1 MDLLIMNDIL
11 KPIIIIVIFLSLI
24 ITMIFVYRI
33 IKIWIFVLF
42 IFLIS
47 LILGISTLSLN
58 YIPFNPYT
66 STFFILTQLL
76 FLIVKTIKVFKR

>member
-1 MDLLIMNDIL
+1 MDLLSMNDIL

-42 IFLIS
+42 IFFIS
-47 LILGISTLSLN
+47 LILGLSTLSLD
-58 YIPFNPYT
+58 YIPFNPYV
-66 STFFILTQLL
+66 STFFILIQLS

>member
-1 MDLLIMNDIL
+1 MDLLTMNDIL
-11 KPIIIIVIFLSLI
+11 KPIIIIVIFFSLI

-42 IFLIS
+42 IFFIS
-47 LILGISTLSLN
+47 LILGLSTLSLD
-58 YIPFNPYT
+58 YIPFNPYV
-66 STFFILTQLL
+66 STFFILIQLL